1 MDYINTDDE
10 FGKSTDTYVRKII
23 NQFTHKRIKRNRKSM
38 FKSQKKKQ
46 MLIHFLNRANHNND
60 TVL

>member
-38 FKSQKKKQ
+38 FKSQKKKRDA
-46 MLIHFLNRANHNND
+46 HSFFESSKS
-60 TVL
+60 